1 MTIQRPSIQKMTAAD
16 TRAMC
21 WLLAQPRAASRARMA
36 RAISRFGDGPFY
48 AALVAMLWLVDP
60 EDGTRFALAAA
71 VAYGLEVPAFMV
83 LKNLIKRP
91 RPADSEMAL
100 CAFIK
105 PAGRF
110 SFPSGHTAAAF
121 MMATLLG
128 IFYPVVAT
136 LALAFALLVGL
147 SRVLLGVHYPSDI
160 AAGALLGTSCAMI
173 GSLFV

>member
-1 MTIQRPSIQKMTAAD
+1 
-16 TRAMC
+16 
-21 WLLAQPRAASRARMA
+21 
-36 RAISRFGDGPFY
+36 
-48 AALVAMLWLVDP
+48 MLWLVDP

-121 MMATLLG
+121 VMATLLG

>member
-1 MTIQRPSIQKMTAAD
+1 MTIQRPSIQRMTAAD

-121 MMATLLG
+121 VM
-128 IFYPVVAT
+128 AT